1 MPSRSNSVS
10 NSSSPVEL
18 IVTNIDQT
26 LDPQDLKRTLLSM
39 FKEHVMVAGLN
50 LFHQSDGSIAASVKV
65 SSAQDAQYVI
75 SQLHRR
81 KVGHK
86 RVVISNAQ
94 SSSPNPHILR
104 SQVISLLQ
112 VEAFKTR
119 KPKKGDQC

>member
-1 MPSRSNSVS
+1 M
-10 NSSSPVEL
+10 
-18 IVTNIDQT
+18 
-26 LDPQDLKRTLLSM
+26 DPQELKRILLSM
-39 FKEHVMVAGLN
+39 FKEHVMVQSLN
-50 LFHQSDGSIAASVKV
+50 LFRHFDGNLVANVRV

-94 SSSPNPHILR
+94 STSPNPHVLK

-112 VEAFKTR
+112 VSFFLI
-119 KPKKGDQC
+119 